1 MHKTFV
7 TLLAATATFGAAQ
20 LASAADMAVKA
31 PISKAPQVV
40 AYNWTGCYV
49 GVNGGLAWGK
59 ARWFD
64 PALGGIEFSNH
75 NITGGLAGGTFGCN
89 YQTGSV
95 VLGLEGDV
103 DWADIHGSGIDTLSG
118 GALTD
123 HTKIDFMA
131 TAAGRI
137 GWAWGPA
144 LFYAKGGAAWVHDKY
159 WTIVNAT
166 GATFYSAAQTR
177 TGWMVGGGVE
187 YAFSGP
193 WSAKLEYDYMNFGT
207 RSATFAGGTFPGA
220 PFPFNIKEQVS
231 VVKLGLNYRFY

>member
-1 MHKTFV
+1 MRSKIVSSLVVAFSLGV
-7 TLLAATATFGAAQ
+7 VQA
-20 LASAADMAVKA
+20 ASAADMPVKA
-31 PISKAPQVV
+31 RAVPVA

-49 GVNGGLAWGK
+49 GVNGGLGWGN
-59 ARWFD
+59 ARWKD
-64 PALGGIEFSNH
+64 PGLGDFEFSNH
-75 NITGGLAGGTFGCN
+75 NISGGLAGGTFGCN

-103 DWADIHGSGIDTLSG
+103 DWADIHGSSLDTLSA

-123 HTKIDFMA
+123 NTKIDFMA

-144 LFYAKGGAAWVHDKY
+144 LIYAKGGAAWVHDKY
-159 WTIVNAT
+159 WAIVNAT

-177 TGWMVGGGVE
+177 TGWMVGAGVE

-193 WSAKLEYDYMNFGT
+193 WSAKIEYNYIDLGT
-207 RSATFAGGTFPGA
+207 KAATFAGGTFPGA